1 MENTTRKSMIK
12 VSVILPVYGVAD
24 YIVKCT
30 ESLLAQTLQEMEFL
44 FVDDR
49 GPDNSIELLKQ
60 TIKGHP
66 REKQFCILTPE
77 HNLGAGMAR
86 NFAIPEAKGE
96 YIAFVDSDDW
106 IEPDMFERLYNRAK
120 EQGNTDLCM
129 CQASKDYLDG
139 TPSEILSNPEVT
151 EGAFTPDKRAFFLTH
166 YVSYFWTFIYRR
178 ELIEKR
184 VIRYPEDRSADDSFF
199 LACALMTANS
209 IARVDVPFYHYLIRP
224 GSVCTTKDSVKY
236 KKRLIVFSKLMDYAK
251 QQGVY
256 PEYQQEIDFLYIK
269 KGYLSTLVNYVVN
282 ALEPKKEV
290 FEEVYQK
297 LLQEVPAYKQ
307 NVYLKRTKVL
317 RLLVVMC
324 HLCPQVATQLLRYY
338 ARKNSIVG

>member
-1 MENTTRKSMIK
+1 MIK
-12 VSVILPVYGVAD
+12 VSVILPVYGVAE

-30 ESLLAQTLQEMEFL
+30 ESLLAQTLQEIEFL

-49 GPDNSIELLKQ
+49 GPDNSIELIKQ
-60 TIKGHP
+60 TIKGNP
-66 REKQFCILTPE
+66 REKQFRILTPE

-106 IEPDMFERLYNRAK
+106 IEPDMFERMYNCAK
-120 EQGNTDLCM
+120 DQGGTDLCM

-139 TPSEILSNPEVT
+139 TPSIVLTNPEVT
-151 EGAFTPDKRAFFLTH
+151 EGEFTHEKRAFFLTH
-166 YVSYFWTFIYRR
+166 YVSYFWTFIYKRD
-178 ELIEKR
+178 LIEQH

-199 LACALMTANS
+199 LACALMTAKS
-209 IARVDVPFYHYLIRP
+209 ISRVDAPFYHYLIRP

-236 KKRLIVFSKLMDYAK
+236 KKRLTVFSKLMAYAK

-256 PEYQQEIDFLYIK
+256 AEFKQEIDFLYIK

-290 FEEVYQK
+290 FDEVYET
-297 LLQEVPAYKQ
+297 LLKEVPEYAQNAYLQQKMI
-307 NVYLKRTKVL
+307 LKVL
-317 RLLVVMC
+317 LYIC
-324 HLCPQVATQLLRYY
+324 HTCPCMATYILRYY
-338 ARKNSIVG
+338 AKKNNIVG

>member
-1 MENTTRKSMIK
+1 MENTTRESMIK
-12 VSVILPVYGVAD
+12 VSVILPVYGVAE

-66 REKQFCILTPE
+66 REKQFRILTPE

-86 NFAIPEAKGE
+86 NYAIPEAKGE

-106 IEPDMFERLYNRAK
+106 IEPDMFESLYKRAK
-120 EQGNTDLCM
+120 ENGLPDLCL

-139 TPSEILSNPEVT
+139 TPSEVLSNPEVPDG
-151 EGAFTPDKRAFFLTH
+151 EFTHEKRAYFLTH

-178 ELIEKR
+178 ELIEKY
-184 VIRYPEDRSADDSFF
+184 VIRYPEDRSADDSYF
-199 LACALMTANS
+199 LACALMTAS
-209 IARVDVPFYHYLIRP
+209 SLARVDKPFYHYLIRP

-236 KKRLIVFSKLMDYAK
+236 KKRLTVFSKLMAFAK
-251 QQGVY
+251 RNDVY
-256 PEYQQEIDFLYIK
+256 EQYRHEIDFLYIK
-269 KGYLSTLVNYVVN
+269 KGYLTTLLNYVIN
-282 ALEPKKEV
+282 ALEPRKEV
-290 FEEVYQK
+290 FAEIYAALCK
-297 LLQEVPAYKQ
+297 EVPDYKK
-307 NVYLKRTKVL
+307 NPYLKKKIALRTMVY
-317 RLLVVMC
+317 VS
-324 HLCPQVATQLLRYY
+324 HACPKLAMSVLRYY
-338 ARKNSIVG
+338 AKKNNAVA

>member
-1 MENTTRKSMIK
+1 MIK

-49 GPDNSIELLKQ
+49 GPDNSIELLKK

-66 REKQFCILTPE
+66 REKQFRILTPE

-86 NFAIPEAKGE
+86 NYAIPEAKGE

-106 IEPDMFERLYNRAK
+106 IEPDMFERMYNRAK
-120 EQGNTDLCM
+120 EQGGTDLCM

-139 TPSEILSNPEVT
+139 TPSEILSNPDVE
-151 EGAFTPDKRAFFLTH
+151 EGELTHDKRAFFLTH
-166 YVSYFWTFIYRR
+166 YVSYFWTLIYKR
-178 ELIEKR
+178 ELIEQYA
-184 VIRYPEDRSADDSFF
+184 IRYPEDRSADDSYF
-199 LACALMTANS
+199 LACALMTAKS
-209 IARVDVPFYHYLIRP
+209 IARVDTPFYHYLIRP

-236 KKRLIVFSKLMDYAK
+236 KKRLTVFSKLMAYAK

-256 PEYQQEIDFLYIK
+256 AEFKPEIDFLYIK
-269 KGYLSTLVNYVVN
+269 KGYVSTLVNYVVN

-290 FEEVYQK
+290 FAEVYAV
-297 LLQEVPAYKQ
+297 LQSEVPDYVQ
-307 NVYLKRTKVL
+307 NAYLKKKAALKILLYVCHSCPRVATKVL
-317 RLLVVMC
+317 R
-324 HLCPQVATQLLRYY
+324 AY
-338 ARKNSIVG
+338 AKRNNIVG

>member
-1 MENTTRKSMIK
+1 MIK

-44 FVDDR
+44 FVDDL
-49 GPDNSIELLKQ
+49 GPDDSIELLKQ

-66 REKQFCILTPE
+66 REKQFRILKPE

-106 IEPDMFERLYNRAK
+106 IEPDMFESLYNRAK
-120 EQGNTDLCM
+120 EQGLPDLCL

-139 TPSEILSNPEVT
+139 TPSEILSNPDVE
-151 EGAFTPDKRAFFLTH
+151 EGEFTHEKRAFFLTH

-178 ELIEKR
+178 DLIDKYT
-184 VIRYPEDRSADDSFF
+184 IRYPEDRSADDSFF
-199 LACALMTANS
+199 LACALMTAKS
-209 IARVDVPFYHYLIRP
+209 LARVDAPFYHYLIRP

-236 KKRLIVFSKLMDYAK
+236 KKRLTVFSKLMACAK
-251 QQGVY
+251 QMGIY
-256 PEYQQEIDFLYIK
+256 DEFKPEIDFLYIK
-269 KGYLSTLVNYVVN
+269 KGYLTTNVNYVIN
-282 ALEPKKEV
+282 ALEPRKEV
-290 FEEVYQK
+290 FAEIYATLCK
-297 LLQEVPAYKQ
+297 EVPDYKQ
-307 NVYLKRTKVL
+307 NPYLKKKFVL
-317 RLLVVMC
+317 RLLVLIC
-324 HLCPQVATQLLRYY
+324 HKCPSLATRLLRFY
-338 ARKNSIVG
+338 AKKYNAVA

>member
-1 MENTTRKSMIK
+1 MIK

-30 ESLLAQTLQEMEFL
+30 ESLLAQTLQEIEFL
-44 FVDDR
+44 FVDDH

-66 REKQFCILTPE
+66 RGKQFRILKPE

-120 EQGNTDLCM
+120 EQSGADLCM

-139 TPSEILSNPEVT
+139 TSSEILSNPDVE
-151 EGAFTPDKRAFFLTH
+151 EGVFEHEKRAFFLTH
-166 YVSYFWTFIYRR
+166 YVSYFWTFLYKR

-199 LACALMTANS
+199 LACALMTADS
-209 IARVDVPFYHYLIRP
+209 IARVDTPFYHYLIRP

-236 KKRLIVFSKLMDYAK
+236 KKRLTVFSKLMTYAK
-251 QQGVY
+251 EQGVY
-256 PEYQQEIDFLYIK
+256 EEFKPEIDFLYIK
-269 KGYLSTLVNYVVN
+269 KGYVSTLVNYVVN

-290 FEEVYQK
+290 FAEVYAVLQK
-297 LLQEVPAYKQ
+297 EVPEYAQ
-307 NVYLKRTKVL
+307 NTYLKRKMIL
-317 RLLVVMC
+317 RILLYIC
-324 HLCPQVATQLLRYY
+324 HSCPRIATQVLRYY
-338 ARKNSIVG
+338 AKRNNIVG